1 MQALMRLRTQ
11 FAPKGVRHMSGHS
24 MEHAI
29 AETDKWKKISF
40 VFMPVVGAYMIF
52 VGIRHNS
59 HGHHEYE
66 QVKYPFVKKRDKP
79 MPWAL
84 RGGTDCDLFDYG
96 CSAKI
101 KAAKAAEAAE

>member
-1 MQALMRLRTQ
+1 MQALLRARMAL
-11 FAPKGVRHMSGHS
+11 APKGVRMMGGHS
-24 MEHAI
+24 LDHAI

-40 VFMPVVGAYMIF
+40 VFLPVVGLYMGF
-52 VGIRHNS
+52 VFVRHNS

-84 RGGTDCDLFDYG
+84 AGGSDCDLFDYKCG
-96 CSAKI
+96 AAY
-101 KAAKAAEAAE
+101 KAAKAAAAE